1 MKNTKLATTMA
12 IAATL
17 ATMGTPITTA
27 LAKEQ
32 EPQTRYVCEKHEDG
46 TDEWFRISKCKVVFC
61 LAWDQGKEVHF
72 LDPEGNVYVEIM
84 SPLAQIELGEF
95 EDVFFELNDP
105 SDPTDDVI
113 VDCL

>member
-1 MKNTKLATTMA
+1 MMFADTAQRAKNTKLATTMA

-17 ATMGTPITTA
+17 AT
-27 LAKEQ
+27 
-32 EPQTRYVCEKHEDG
+32 
-46 TDEWFRISKCKVVFC
+46 
-61 LAWDQGKEVHF
+61 
-72 LDPEGNVYVEIM
+72 VEIM